1 MTSAQYKRANSTVFP
16 VIAIIY
22 GYVFLTMLIYIASYG
37 VTGKIMAQTV
47 AGVLALI
54 VSTVIFVMKKDTKMC
69 GIVMLGS
76 ATVAYV
82 VILFTNGTPQ
92 AFAYAFL
99 PSGL

>member
-54 VSTVIFVMKKDTKMC
+54 V
-69 GIVMLGS
+69 
-76 ATVAYV
+76 
-82 VILFTNGTPQ
+82 TP
-92 AFAYAFL
+92 
-99 PSGL
+99 